1 MSKESEFNFHSA
13 TVGKDGMQASFDL
26 GSGEGFAQQDVTQYK
41 EQAKKDRE
49 EQDYYGIRRDGYR
62 KLATIPDIV
71 AIEILQN
78 YGLDLHHPAF
88 MSNPANL
95 TKLKKILQSEYRDLL
110 VNN

>member
-26 GSGEGFAQQDVTQYK
+26 GSGEGFAQQDITQYK

-78 YGLDLHHPAF
+78 YGLDLHDPTF

-95 TKLKKILQSEYRDLL
+95 TKLKRILQSEYRDLL